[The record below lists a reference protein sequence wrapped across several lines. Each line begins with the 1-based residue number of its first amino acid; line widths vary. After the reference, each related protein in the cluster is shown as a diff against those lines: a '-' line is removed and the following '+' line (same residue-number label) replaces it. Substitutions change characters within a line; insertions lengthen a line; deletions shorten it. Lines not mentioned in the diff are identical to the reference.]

1 MTHNPIVL
9 RVGEVA
15 EIEAFLAERI
25 YEFNA
30 NATGYRDGESFSA
43 TQQDES
49 GAIQAGISGYTWG
62 GCCYITNLWVHNSK
76 RGQGLGSTLLQ
87 AAEAHAKTKG
97 CVVMLLS
104 SHSFQAPGFYEHMGF
119 EQQAVV
125 VDHPPG
131 HTNILF
137 AKRLQTR

>member
-9 RVGEVA
+9 RVGDA
-15 EIEAFLAERI
+15 PEIEAFLAERI

-30 NATGYRDGESFSA
+30 QATGYHDGESFSA
-43 TQQDES
+43 TQQGES
-49 GAIQAGISGYTWG
+49 GVIQGGISGYTWG
-62 GCCYITNLWVHNSK
+62 GCCYITNLWVHDSK

-87 AAEAHAKTKG
+87 TAEAHAKTKS

-104 SHSFQAPGFYEHMGF
+104 SHSFQAPRFYERMGF

-125 VDHPPG
+125 IDHPPG

-137 AKRLQTR
+137 AKRLPT